1 MGDLVLIEGILA
13 LLSNAFCLTGY
24 IEKNHVF
31 PKPLTAQEEQDAFE
45 ALHRGDESVRE
56 KLISHNMR
64 LVVHISKKYL
74 DALDPADMVSI
85 GSVGLLKAIDTFRY
99 GKGTQFATYAAR
111 CIENEILM
119 AIRATKKHKV
129 CVSLASAIGADKDG
143 NEITLADTLESPE
156 DDVATTVERKECAS
170 ELMRVIGEVLDERE
184 YTIVKYRY
192 GLDNAPVLPQREI
205 AEKLGIS
212 RSYISRIETKVLTKL
227 KQYLSDNNI
236 EL

>member
-1 MGDLVLIEGILA
+1 MA

-31 PKPLTAQEEQDAFE
+31 PKPLTAEEEQAAFLSLRE
-45 ALHRGDESVRE
+45 GDERARE
-56 KLISHNMR
+56 MLISHNMR

-119 AIRATKKHKV
+119 AIRATKKHKA
-129 CVSLASAIGADKDG
+129 CVSLSSAIGADKEG
-143 NEITLADTLESPE
+143 NEITLADTLESSE
-156 DDVATTVERKECAS
+156 DDVATKVERRECAS
-170 ELMRVIGEVLDERE
+170 ELMEVVKAVLDERE
-184 YTIVKYRY
+184 YMIVKYRY
-192 GLDNAPVLPQREI
+192 GLDEAPVLPQREI
-205 AEKLGIS
+205 AKKLGIS
-212 RSYISRIETKVLTKL
+212 RSYISRIESRVLAKL
-227 KQYLSDNNI
+227 KKYMI
-236 EL
+236 ENDIDL

>member
-1 MGDLVLIEGILA
+1 MA

-31 PKPLTAQEEQDAFE
+31 PKPLTAEEEKEAFL
-45 ALHRGDESVRE
+45 ALRNGDESVRE
-56 KLISHNMR
+56 RLISHNMR

-85 GSVGLLKAIDTFRY
+85 GSIGLLKAIDTFRY

-129 CVSLASAIGADKDG
+129 CVSLSSAIGADKDG
-143 NEITLADTLESPE
+143 NEITLADTLESME
-156 DDVATTVERKECAS
+156 DDVATKVERRECAS
-170 ELMRVIGEVLDERE
+170 ELMRIVREVTDDRE
-184 YTIVKYRY
+184 YMIIKYRY
-192 GLDNAPVLPQREI
+192 GLEDAEVLPQREI
-205 AEKLGIS
+205 AKKLGIS
-212 RSYISRIETKVLTKL
+212 RSYISRIESRVLSKL
-227 KQYLSDNNI
+227 KKYLTENEID
-236 EL
+236 L